1 MSVFFV
7 LPAPA
12 GIQRIVNAPEIDKLF
27 ERLRAAEHGAV
38 IKLGLSDSEKPV
50 EAIIFEPGP
59 QRAPGYE
66 AGVFVMVP
74 SEADKAY
81 YLDPEASKEK
91 GRLMLK
97 DYPMAH
103 ITLLEEFK
111 YIRNAPDIKRGGG
124 AKGEAYSKD
133 KGIVDVG

>member
-1 MSVFFV
+1 
-7 LPAPA
+7 
-12 GIQRIVNAPEIDKLF
+12 VNAPEIDKLF

-66 AGVFVMVP
+66 TGVFVMVP

-91 GRLMLK
+91 GRLVLK
-97 DYPMAH
+97 VLSMPAEKTNDVPAH
-103 ITLLEEFK
+103 ITLLEEFE
-111 YIRNAPDIKRGGG
+111 YIRNASDIKCGGG
-124 AKGEAYSKD
+124 AKGEACSKD